1 MEIPHMTT
9 PTNHIQLNP
18 LASFMRQPKI
28 YIKLPSNG
36 QYWPADS
43 LKMSDTGELAV
54 YSMTAKDELSL
65 KIPDALMNGQAVVDV
80 IQHCVPSIIN
90 AWNTPMIDMDAILI
104 AIRMATYGPDM
115 VTPLKFGE
123 DIEMS
128 YKLDLRTVLDSLMQQ
143 ITWESVVSINE
154 ELTVFVRPLT
164 YKQST
169 AAALKTFETQ
179 KIMQLVND
187 QALSEDEKLEQFK
200 ESFKKLTDVTVGI
213 VADSIYKVESSQG
226 STDQPEFIG
235 EFINNIDTEMF
246 NKINDHLVNLQ
257 KSNTVKPM
265 VVNVTEEM
273 KLIGITGDTVEV
285 PLIFDASTFFA

>member
-1 MEIPHMTT
+1 MTT